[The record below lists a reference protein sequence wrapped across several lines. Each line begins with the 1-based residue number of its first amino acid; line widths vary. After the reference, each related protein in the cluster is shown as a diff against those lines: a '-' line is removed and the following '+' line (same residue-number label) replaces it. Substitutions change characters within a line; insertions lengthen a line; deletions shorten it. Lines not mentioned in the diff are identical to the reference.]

1 MVDLMASL
9 RFDSHV
15 NDTFVIPP
23 KARSS
28 ASSGGM
34 ITAHQDITGQLLSV
48 AVPADLLSEGALG
61 SRSASLG
68 SAAQFAGQSNEASEP
83 EAMEAL
89 PGELYAQS
97 CAICNGGACPCSCGA
112 ITPV

>member
-23 KARSS
+23 KARAS

-34 ITAHQDITGQLLSV
+34 ITAHQDITSQLLSV
-48 AVPADLLSEGALG
+48 AVPADLLSGRCFGIPVCIPWQRGA
-61 SRSASLG
+61 
-68 SAAQFAGQSNEASEP
+68 
-83 EAMEAL
+83 
-89 PGELYAQS
+89 
-97 CAICNGGACPCSCGA
+97 
-112 ITPV
+112 V